1 MRILSNTILGLF
13 CLLSYLSVIS
23 QTRDSDPV
31 VIKGGAVPCMAG
43 VAPASI
49 VAFKFSGTSW
59 IQIPVQID
67 EVVIKDIKAPYG
79 PNTCL
84 GQSDQNIAWNIP
96 FYADAN
102 TFTGADTD
110 PLFDNDDE
118 LVFMAKDAGSRTTTC
133 NYPAATLPNTLCE
146 LTVKDPVTNA
156 VWGYVYLFKQNGT
169 LNPSAGISYVNYNF
183 TYANNYLSTY
193 NVCSGQNNNENSTIT
208 TSRYFM
214 RFTGKWIEEEL
225 KITAGN
231 STGVDILDRHQAFVA
246 INNCFRSEN
255 TFSSAEGP
263 VVTSKSG
270 PVRAIRS
277 VMGTNSGVFTQL
289 TILFTESRVD
299 YIHNFRVHPI
309 GGFYDVYDLNAN
321 ATGMQYY
328 NNQNQAGATIN
339 GIQDI
344 INTTNYN
351 QWELYTGSQG
361 SLAVSYDYNTDM
373 TIGTA
378 AQVQAGTADA
388 ALDAYY
394 DDAGNNA
401 AHKCTGDGLAYGSS
415 GFHLITS
422 KCTDRR
428 RPDNG
433 CGTAAKSFTGQRY
446 HYLLPPNTTIANA
459 IIYRSFVLN
468 PLVIITGACPV
479 GCIMPAETHTS
490 IACKGGTSTVTISAS
505 GGTPPYTGTGTFTQS
520 AGTQSYTVADA
531 SGCSN
536 TIPVTI
542 TEPTLLVVVETHTS
556 IACKGGT
563 STVMIT
569 ASGGTPPYTGT
580 GTFTQ
585 PAGTQSYTVTDAN
598 GCSKAIPVTIT
609 WSNLLVPVQ
618 PSAINGNA
626 QPSSGIYRYSVEL
639 VSGVSY
645 NWTISGGGI
654 IIPNGN
660 SADINWTAPGLYT
673 ITLTPFNSC
682 GNGPSQILNIVV
694 TNFSG
699 SENILVLPNP
709 VSGSLF
715 VFNSSSRKLKYYQV
729 ISSTGAKVQSGN
741 LPLDNNTSIEL
752 SFVASG
758 IYILVLSDIDRLPV
772 KRFVFF
778 KK

>member
-1 MRILSNTILGLF
+1 MRIFLNTILGLF
-13 CLLSYLSVIS
+13 SLLGYLSVTA
-23 QTRDSDPV
+23 QTREADPV
-31 VIKGGAVPCMAG
+31 VLKGSVVPCMAG
-43 VAPASI
+43 STPASI
-49 VAFKFSGTSW
+49 VAFKFNGSSW
-59 IQIPVQID
+59 VQIPIQID

-79 PNTCL
+79 LNTCL

-146 LTVKDPVTNA
+146 LTVKDPVNNT

-169 LNPSAGISYVNYNF
+169 LNTSAGVSYVNYNF
-183 TYANNYLSTY
+183 TYANNYLSSY

-263 VVTSKSG
+263 VITSKSG

-289 TILFTESRVD
+289 TSLFTESRVD

-309 GGFYDVYDLNAN
+309 GGFYDVYDLNTN

-328 NNQNQAGATIN
+328 NNQNQAGVTIN

-373 TIGTA
+373 TVGTA
-378 AQVQAGTADA
+378 AQVQAGAADA
-388 ALDAYY
+388 ALSAYY
-394 DDAGNNA
+394 DDAANNA
-401 AHKCTGDGLAYGSS
+401 AHKCTGDGLSYGSS
-415 GFHLITS
+415 GFHLTTG

-433 CGTAAKSFTGQRY
+433 CGTVAKYFTGMRY
-446 HYLLPPNTTIANA
+446 HYILPPNTTISTAA
-459 IIYRSFVLN
+459 ACRSFAVN
-468 PLVIITGACPV
+468 PLTALVGTACPT
-479 GCIMPAETHTS
+479 CIVPA
-490 IACKGGTSTVTISAS
+490 K
-505 GGTPPYTGTGTFTQS
+505 
-520 AGTQSYTVADA
+520 
-531 SGCSN
+531 
-536 TIPVTI
+536 
-542 TEPTLLVVVETHTS
+542 
-556 IACKGGT
+556 
-563 STVMIT
+563 
-569 ASGGTPPYTGT
+569 
-580 GTFTQ
+580 
-585 PAGTQSYTVTDAN
+585 
-598 GCSKAIPVTIT
+598 
-609 WSNLLVPVQ
+609 
-618 PSAINGNA
+618 PSAINGNI
-626 QPSSGIYRYSVEL
+626 QPLPGIQRYTVVSVA
-639 VSGVSY
+639 GISY
-645 NWTISGGGI
+645 NWAISGGGTI
-654 IIPNGN
+654 TANGN
-660 SADINWTAPGLYT
+660 NADINWTT
-673 ITLTPFNSC
+673 FNSC
-682 GNGPSQILNIVV
+682 GNGASQILNVNVQDTLGVI
-694 TNFSG
+694 NPPAG
-699 SENILVLPNP
+699 ENIIISPNP
-709 VSGSLF
+709 VPISGSLF
-715 VFNSSSRKLKYYQV
+715 IQNKSNRQLKYYK
-729 ISSTGAKVQSGN
+729 IFSFSGALVASGT
-741 LPLDNNTSIEL
+741 LPLTNNTSIKL
-752 SFVASG
+752 PPGASG
-758 IYILVLSDIDRLPV
+758 IYILVLSDSNYIPL
-772 KRFVFF
+772 KGFVFF